1 MTTPTALELTVDA
14 VPERPPLE
22 LLNEAE
28 ELVVEVEV
36 AIGVPTIGELI
47 LTTLVPME
55 MSEVETI
62 VELAGQFGVP
72 GEQEVIV
79 VRLVL

>member
-22 LLNEAE
+22 LLNEVE

-55 MSEVETI
+55 MSEVETV